1 MLTERPRY
9 PMKKYIHLHA
19 LLLFSLFLL
28 SSLAGAQVKPTI
40 AVLSFEAKNVSQ
52 ETADAVADI
61 LSTELFNTQRFQ
73 VIERQAMLRILDEQK
88 LQMTGVT
95 DMGRAVEIGKVLN
108 VQKIMIGSV
117 SKLGDTYIINT
128 RLVDVKTGALELAQN
143 AKSTTGEEGLT
154 NAISDL
160 VKIVAQKMAVEGSII
175 KITGDVMLIDLG
187 SNHGLIEG
195 QILAVVRMG
204 ESVTD
209 LKGNVI
215 GQSEDVIGS
224 LLVKSVKAD
233 YSETGVDDR
242 KTAFKLG
249 DKVRMTNEPVKII
262 REEEPKPKKEVKY
275 KKVGDDKDKGQEAP
289 PTF

>member
-1 MLTERPRY
+1 
-9 PMKKYIHLHA
+9 MKKQFHLHA
-19 LLLFSLFLL
+19 LFFVLLLI
-28 SSLAGAQVKPTI
+28 SSSPVWTQVKPTI
-40 AVLSFEAKNVSQ
+40 AVLSLEAKNVSQ

-117 SKLGDTYIINT
+117 SKLGETYIINT

-143 AKSTTGEEGLT
+143 AKSTNGEEGLT

-160 VKIVAQKMAVEGSII
+160 VKIVAQKVAVEGSII
-175 KITGDVMLIDLG
+175 KITGDVVLIDLG
-187 SNHGLIEG
+187 SNHGLSEG

-204 ESVTD
+204 ESITD
-209 LKGNVI
+209 LNGNVI

-224 LLVKSVKAD
+224 LLVKSVKAE

-242 KTAFKLG
+242 KTTFRLG
-249 DKVRMTNEPVKII
+249 DKVRVTAEPVKII
-262 REEEPKPKKEVKY
+262 KEEEPKPKKEVRY
-275 KKVGDDKDKGQEAP
+275 KKVGEDKDKGHEPP